1 MENAPKNSQGFALSI
16 TNYNL
21 HMTND
26 IRMLKSKIQS
36 PKNPF
41 SNFES
46 QKILGQFL
54 VIVTPFLFILIWH
67 LIAAGT
73 TPLILPGPK
82 DVFMR
87 LFSYFVS
94 GRVWPHLFMTTQ
106 EILAGFVLGSIL
118 GLGFGTLIS
127 ESVIARKVIMPYI
140 IVTQALPKFALAPML
155 VIWFGFGMAPKVII
169 AALIAFFPLV
179 ENTYMGLTTTP
190 GSQLELFR
198 ALRASRIT
206 TLLKLRVPH
215 AIPAIFSGFRV
226 ALMLSLVG
234 AVVAEYVGANQG
246 LGALIIVSQGTLDT
260 ELMFVAFVVLTV
272 LGLSLDWLYG
282 LVYKAVLVKLYG
294 KSISNISSSTSRLS
308 V

>member
-1 MENAPKNSQGFALSI
+1 MTIEINQIEGDTEAKGSLI
-16 TNYNL
+16 TN
-21 HMTND
+21 
-26 IRMLKSKIQS
+26 
-36 PKNPF
+36 F
-41 SNFES
+41 SS
-46 QKILGQFL
+46 QKLLGQFL
-54 VIVTPFLFILIWH
+54 VLVTPFLFLFIWH
-67 LIAAGT
+67 IIAAGT
-73 TPLILPGPK
+73 TPLILPNPY

-87 LFSYFVS
+87 LVSYFIN

-106 EILAGFVLGSIL
+106 EILAGFVLGSVL
-118 GLGFGTLIS
+118 GIGFGTLVS
-127 ESVIARKVIMPYI
+127 ESDIARKVIMPYI

-190 GSQLELFR
+190 QPQLELFR

-206 TLLKLRVPH
+206 TLLKLRIPH
-215 AIPAIFSGFRV
+215 AVPAIFSGFRV

-260 ELMFVAFVVLTV
+260 ELMFVAFVILTV
-272 LGLSLDWLYG
+272 LGLCLDWLYG
-282 LVYKAVLVKLYG
+282 LVYKIVLVKLYG
-294 KSISNISSSTSRLS
+294 KTIDDVSSSTTRLS

>member
-1 MENAPKNSQGFALSI
+1 MTIGINQIDGDTEAKGSFI
-16 TNYNL
+16 TN
-21 HMTND
+21 
-26 IRMLKSKIQS
+26 
-36 PKNPF
+36 F
-41 SNFES
+41 SS
-46 QKILGQFL
+46 QKLLGQFL
-54 VIVTPFLFILIWH
+54 VLVTPFLFLLIWH

-73 TPLILPGPK
+73 TPLILPSPY

-87 LFSYFVS
+87 LVSYFIN
-94 GRVWPHLFMTTQ
+94 GRIWPHLLMTTQ
-106 EILAGFVLGSIL
+106 EILAGFVLGSVL
-118 GLGFGTLIS
+118 GLGFGTLVS
-127 ESVIARKVIMPYI
+127 ESDIARKVIMPYI

-190 GSQLELFR
+190 QPQLELFR

-206 TLLKLRVPH
+206 TLLKLRIPH
-215 AIPAIFSGFRV
+215 AVPAIFSGFRV

-260 ELMFVAFVVLTV
+260 ELMFVAFVILTV
-272 LGLSLDWLYG
+272 LGLCLDWLYG
-282 LVYKAVLVKLYG
+282 LVYKIVLVKLYG
-294 KSISNISSSTSRLS
+294 KTIDDVSSSTTRLS

>member
-1 MENAPKNSQGFALSI
+1 MTIEINQIDGDTEAKGSFT
-16 TNYNL
+16 TN
-21 HMTND
+21 
-26 IRMLKSKIQS
+26 
-36 PKNPF
+36 F
-41 SNFES
+41 SS
-46 QKILGQFL
+46 QKLLGQFIVL
-54 VIVTPFLFILIWH
+54 VTPFLFLLIWH

-73 TPLILPGPK
+73 TPLILPSPY

-87 LFSYFVS
+87 LVSYFIN
-94 GRVWPHLFMTTQ
+94 GRIWPHLLMTTQ
-106 EILAGFVLGSIL
+106 EILAGFVLGSVL
-118 GLGFGTLIS
+118 GLGFGTLVS
-127 ESVIARKVIMPYI
+127 ESDIARKVIMPYI

-179 ENTYMGLTTTP
+179 ENTFMGLTTTP
-190 GSQLELFR
+190 QPQLELFR

-206 TLLKLRVPH
+206 TLLKLRIPH
-215 AIPAIFSGFRV
+215 AVPAIFSGFRV

-260 ELMFVAFVVLTV
+260 ELMFVAFVILTV
-272 LGLSLDWLYG
+272 LGLCLDWLYG
-282 LVYKAVLVKLYG
+282 LVYKIVLVKLYG
-294 KSISNISSSTSRLS
+294 KTIDDVSSSTTRLS

>member
-1 MENAPKNSQGFALSI
+1 MTIEINRIDGETEAKGSFI
-16 TNYNL
+16 TN
-21 HMTND
+21 
-26 IRMLKSKIQS
+26 
-36 PKNPF
+36 F
-41 SNFES
+41 SS
-46 QKILGQFL
+46 QKLLGQFL
-54 VIVTPFLFILIWH
+54 VLVTPFLFLLIWH

-73 TPLILPGPK
+73 TPLILPSPY

-87 LFSYFVS
+87 LVSYFIN
-94 GRVWPHLFMTTQ
+94 GRIWPHLFMTTQ
-106 EILAGFVLGSIL
+106 EILAGFVLGSVL
-118 GLGFGTLIS
+118 GLGFGTLVS
-127 ESVIARKVIMPYI
+127 ESDIARKVIMPYI

-190 GSQLELFR
+190 QPQLELFR

-206 TLLKLRVPH
+206 TLLKLRIPH
-215 AIPAIFSGFRV
+215 AVPAIFSGFRV

-260 ELMFVAFVVLTV
+260 ELMFVAFVILTV
-272 LGLSLDWLYG
+272 LGLCLDWLYG
-282 LVYKAVLVKLYG
+282 LVYKIVLVKLYG
-294 KSISNISSSTSRLS
+294 KTIDDVSSSTTRLS

>member
-1 MENAPKNSQGFALSI
+1 
-16 TNYNL
+16 
-21 HMTND
+21 MTND
-26 IRMLKSKIQS
+26 RRLSKRNIQS

-46 QKILGQFL
+46 QKILGQLL
-54 VIVTPFLFILIWH
+54 VIITPFLFILIWH

-73 TPLILPGPK
+73 TPLILPSPK

-106 EILAGFVLGSIL
+106 EILAGFVLGSVL

-260 ELMFVAFVVLTV
+260 ELMFVSFVVLTV

>member
-1 MENAPKNSQGFALSI
+1 MTIERNQIDGDTEAKGSFI
-16 TNYNL
+16 TN
-21 HMTND
+21 
-26 IRMLKSKIQS
+26 
-36 PKNPF
+36 F
-41 SNFES
+41 SS
-46 QKILGQFL
+46 QKLLGQFL
-54 VIVTPFLFILIWH
+54 VIVTPFLFLLIWH

-73 TPLILPGPK
+73 TPLILPNPY

-87 LFSYFVS
+87 LVSYFVN
-94 GRVWPHLFMTTQ
+94 GRIWPHLFMTTQ
-106 EILAGFVLGSIL
+106 EILAGFVLGSVL
-118 GLGFGTLIS
+118 GLGFGTLVS
-127 ESVIARKVIMPYI
+127 ESDIARKVIMPYI

-190 GSQLELFR
+190 QPQLELFR

-206 TLLKLRVPH
+206 TLLKLRIPH
-215 AIPAIFSGFRV
+215 AVPAIFSGFRV

-260 ELMFVAFVVLTV
+260 ELMFVAFVILTV
-272 LGLSLDWLYG
+272 LGLCLDWLYG
-282 LVYKAVLVKLYG
+282 LVYKIVLVKLYG
-294 KSISNISSSTSRLS
+294 KTIDDVSSSTTRLS

>member
-1 MENAPKNSQGFALSI
+1 MTIEINQIDGDTKEKGSII
-16 TNYNL
+16 TNL
-21 HMTND
+21 
-26 IRMLKSKIQS
+26 S
-36 PKNPF
+36 
-41 SNFES
+41 S
-46 QKILGQFL
+46 QKLLGQFL
-54 VIVTPFLFILIWH
+54 VLVTPFLFLLIWH
-67 LIAAGT
+67 LIAART
-73 TPLILPGPK
+73 TPLILPSPY

-87 LFSYFVS
+87 LVSYFIN

-106 EILAGFVLGSIL
+106 EILAGFVLGSVL
-118 GLGFGTLIS
+118 GIGFGTLVS
-127 ESVIARKVIMPYI
+127 ESDIARKVIMPYI

-190 GSQLELFR
+190 QPQLELFR

-206 TLLKLRVPH
+206 TLLKLRIPH
-215 AIPAIFSGFRV
+215 AVPAIFSGFRV

-260 ELMFVAFVVLTV
+260 ELMFVAFVILTV
-272 LGLSLDWLYG
+272 LGLCLDWLYG
-282 LVYKAVLVKLYG
+282 LVYKIVLVKLYG
-294 KSISNISSSTSRLS
+294 KTIDDVSSSTTRLS

>member
-1 MENAPKNSQGFALSI
+1 
-16 TNYNL
+16 
-21 HMTND
+21 MTND
-26 IRMLKSKIQS
+26 RRLLKSKIQS
-36 PKNPF
+36 PKNSF

-106 EILAGFVLGSIL
+106 EILAGFVLGSVL

-234 AVVAEYVGANQG
+234 AVVAEYVGATQG

-260 ELMFVAFVVLTV
+260 ELMFVSFVVLTV

>member
-1 MENAPKNSQGFALSI
+1 
-16 TNYNL
+16 
-21 HMTND
+21 MTND
-26 IRMLKSKIQS
+26 RRLLKRKIKS

-106 EILAGFVLGSIL
+106 EILAGFVLGSVL

-260 ELMFVAFVVLTV
+260 ELMFVSFVVLTV

>member
-1 MENAPKNSQGFALSI
+1 MTIEKNQIDGDIKAEGSII
-16 TNYNL
+16 TNL
-21 HMTND
+21 
-26 IRMLKSKIQS
+26 S
-36 PKNPF
+36 
-41 SNFES
+41 S
-46 QKILGQFL
+46 QKLLGQFL
-54 VIVTPFLFILIWH
+54 VIVTPFLFLLIWH

-73 TPLILPGPK
+73 TPLILPNPY

-87 LFSYFVS
+87 LVSYFVN
-94 GRVWPHLFMTTQ
+94 GRIWPHLFMTTQ
-106 EILAGFVLGSIL
+106 EILAGFVLGSVL
-118 GLGFGTLIS
+118 GLGFGTLVS
-127 ESVIARKVIMPYI
+127 ESDIARKVIMPYI

-190 GSQLELFR
+190 QPQLELFR

-206 TLLKLRVPH
+206 TLLKLRIPH
-215 AIPAIFSGFRV
+215 AVPAIFSGFRV

-260 ELMFVAFVVLTV
+260 ELMFVAFVILTV
-272 LGLSLDWLYG
+272 LGLCLDWLYG
-282 LVYKAVLVKLYG
+282 LVYKIVLVKLYG
-294 KSISNISSSTSRLS
+294 KTIDDVSSSTTRLS

>member
-1 MENAPKNSQGFALSI
+1 
-16 TNYNL
+16 
-21 HMTND
+21 MTND
-26 IRMLKSKIQS
+26 RRLLKSKIQS

-190 GSQLELFR
+190 SSQLELFR

-260 ELMFVAFVVLTV
+260 ELMFVSFVVLTV

>member
-1 MENAPKNSQGFALSI
+1 
-16 TNYNL
+16 
-21 HMTND
+21 MTND
-26 IRMLKSKIQS
+26 KRLLKSIIQS
-36 PKNPF
+36 SRNPF
-41 SNFES
+41 SNLES

-190 GSQLELFR
+190 SSQLELFR

-260 ELMFVAFVVLTV
+260 ELMFVSFVVLTI

-282 LVYKAVLVKLYG
+282 LVYRAVLVKLYG

>member
-1 MENAPKNSQGFALSI
+1 MTIEINRINGDTEAKGSFI
-16 TNYNL
+16 TN
-21 HMTND
+21 
-26 IRMLKSKIQS
+26 
-36 PKNPF
+36 F
-41 SNFES
+41 SS
-46 QKILGQFL
+46 QKLLGQFL
-54 VIVTPFLFILIWH
+54 VIVTPFLFLLIWH

-73 TPLILPGPK
+73 TPLILPNPY

-87 LFSYFVS
+87 LVSYFIN
-94 GRVWPHLFMTTQ
+94 GRIWPHLLMTTQ
-106 EILAGFVLGSIL
+106 EILAGFVLGSVL
-118 GLGFGTLIS
+118 GLGFGTLVS
-127 ESVIARKVIMPYI
+127 ESDIARKVIMPYI

-190 GSQLELFR
+190 QPQLELFR

-206 TLLKLRVPH
+206 TLLKLRIPH
-215 AIPAIFSGFRV
+215 AVPAIFSGFRV

-260 ELMFVAFVVLTV
+260 ELMFVAFVILTV
-272 LGLSLDWLYG
+272 LGLCLDWLYG
-282 LVYKAVLVKLYG
+282 LVYKIVLVKLYG
-294 KSISNISSSTSRLS
+294 KTIDDVSSSTTRLS

>member
-1 MENAPKNSQGFALSI
+1 MTIEINRIDGDTEAKGSFI
-16 TNYNL
+16 TN
-21 HMTND
+21 
-26 IRMLKSKIQS
+26 
-36 PKNPF
+36 F
-41 SNFES
+41 SS
-46 QKILGQFL
+46 QKLLGQFL
-54 VIVTPFLFILIWH
+54 VIVTPFLFLLIWH

-73 TPLILPGPK
+73 TPLILPNPY

-87 LFSYFVS
+87 LVSYFIN
-94 GRVWPHLFMTTQ
+94 GRIWPHLLMTTQ
-106 EILAGFVLGSIL
+106 EILAGFVLGSVL
-118 GLGFGTLIS
+118 GLGFGTLVS
-127 ESVIARKVIMPYI
+127 ESDIARKVIMPYI

-179 ENTYMGLTTTP
+179 ENTFMGLTTTP
-190 GSQLELFR
+190 QPQLELFR

-206 TLLKLRVPH
+206 TLLKLRIPH
-215 AIPAIFSGFRV
+215 AVPAIFSGFRV

-260 ELMFVAFVVLTV
+260 ELMFVAFVILTV
-272 LGLSLDWLYG
+272 LGLCLDWLYG
-282 LVYKAVLVKLYG
+282 LVYKIVLVKLYG
-294 KSISNISSSTSRLS
+294 KTIDDVSSSTTRLS

>member
-1 MENAPKNSQGFALSI
+1 MTIEKNQIDGDTEAKGSLI
-16 TNYNL
+16 TN
-21 HMTND
+21 
-26 IRMLKSKIQS
+26 
-36 PKNPF
+36 F
-41 SNFES
+41 SS
-46 QKILGQFL
+46 QKLLGQFL
-54 VIVTPFLFILIWH
+54 VLVTPFLFLFIWH
-67 LIAAGT
+67 IIAAGT
-73 TPLILPGPK
+73 TPLILPNPY

-87 LFSYFVS
+87 LVSYFIN

-106 EILAGFVLGSIL
+106 EILAGFVLGSVL
-118 GLGFGTLIS
+118 GIGFGTLVS
-127 ESVIARKVIMPYI
+127 ESDIARKVIMPYI

-190 GSQLELFR
+190 QPQLELFR

-206 TLLKLRVPH
+206 TLLKLRIPH
-215 AIPAIFSGFRV
+215 AVPAIFSGFRV

-260 ELMFVAFVVLTV
+260 ELMFVAFVILTV
-272 LGLSLDWLYG
+272 LGLCLDWLYG
-282 LVYKAVLVKLYG
+282 LVYKIVLVKLYG
-294 KSISNISSSTSRLS
+294 KTLDDVSSSTTRLS

>member
-1 MENAPKNSQGFALSI
+1 MTIEINQIDGDTEAKGSFI
-16 TNYNL
+16 TN
-21 HMTND
+21 
-26 IRMLKSKIQS
+26 
-36 PKNPF
+36 F
-41 SNFES
+41 SS
-46 QKILGQFL
+46 QKLLGQFL
-54 VIVTPFLFILIWH
+54 VIVTPFLFLLIWH

-73 TPLILPGPK
+73 TPLILPNPY

-87 LFSYFVS
+87 LVSYFIN
-94 GRVWPHLFMTTQ
+94 GRIWPHLFMTTQ
-106 EILAGFVLGSIL
+106 EILAGFVLGSVL
-118 GLGFGTLIS
+118 GLGFGTLVS
-127 ESVIARKVIMPYI
+127 ESDIARKVIMPYI

-179 ENTYMGLTTTP
+179 ENTFMGLTTTP
-190 GSQLELFR
+190 QPQLELFR

-206 TLLKLRVPH
+206 TLLKLRIPH
-215 AIPAIFSGFRV
+215 AVPAIFSGFRV

-260 ELMFVAFVVLTV
+260 ELMFVAFVILTV
-272 LGLSLDWLYG
+272 LGLCLDWLYG
-282 LVYKAVLVKLYG
+282 LVYKIVLVKLYG
-294 KSISNISSSTSRLS
+294 KTIDDVSSSTTRLS

>member
-1 MENAPKNSQGFALSI
+1 MTIEINQIDRDTEAKGSFI
-16 TNYNL
+16 TN
-21 HMTND
+21 
-26 IRMLKSKIQS
+26 
-36 PKNPF
+36 F
-41 SNFES
+41 SS
-46 QKILGQFL
+46 QKLLGQFL
-54 VIVTPFLFILIWH
+54 VLVTPFLFLLIWH

-73 TPLILPGPK
+73 TPLILPNPY

-87 LFSYFVS
+87 LVSYFIN
-94 GRVWPHLFMTTQ
+94 GRIWPHLLMTTQ
-106 EILAGFVLGSIL
+106 EILAGFVLGSVL
-118 GLGFGTLIS
+118 GLGFGTLVS
-127 ESVIARKVIMPYI
+127 ESDIARKVIMPYI

-179 ENTYMGLTTTP
+179 ENTFMGLTTTP
-190 GSQLELFR
+190 QPQLELFR

-206 TLLKLRVPH
+206 TLLKLRIPH
-215 AIPAIFSGFRV
+215 AVPAIFSGFRV

-260 ELMFVAFVVLTV
+260 ELMFVAFVILTV
-272 LGLSLDWLYG
+272 LGLCLDWLYG
-282 LVYKAVLVKLYG
+282 LVYKIVLVKLYG
-294 KSISNISSSTSRLS
+294 KTIDDVSSSTTRLS

>member
-1 MENAPKNSQGFALSI
+1 MTIEVNRIDGDTEAKGSFI
-16 TNYNL
+16 TN
-21 HMTND
+21 
-26 IRMLKSKIQS
+26 
-36 PKNPF
+36 F
-41 SNFES
+41 SS
-46 QKILGQFL
+46 QKLLGQFL
-54 VIVTPFLFILIWH
+54 VLVTPFLFLLIWH

-73 TPLILPGPK
+73 TPLILPNPY

-87 LFSYFVS
+87 LVSYFIN
-94 GRVWPHLFMTTQ
+94 GRIWPHLLMTTQ
-106 EILAGFVLGSIL
+106 EILAGFVLGSVL
-118 GLGFGTLIS
+118 GLGFGTLVS
-127 ESVIARKVIMPYI
+127 ESDIARKVIMPYI

-179 ENTYMGLTTTP
+179 ENTFMGLTTTP
-190 GSQLELFR
+190 QPQLELFR

-206 TLLKLRVPH
+206 TLLKLRIPH
-215 AIPAIFSGFRV
+215 AVPAIFSGFRV

-260 ELMFVAFVVLTV
+260 ELMFVAFVILTV
-272 LGLSLDWLYG
+272 LGLCLDWLYG
-282 LVYKAVLVKLYG
+282 LVYKIVLVKLYG
-294 KSISNISSSTSRLS
+294 KTIDDVSSSTTRLS

>member
-1 MENAPKNSQGFALSI
+1 
-16 TNYNL
+16 
-21 HMTND
+21 MTND
-26 IRMLKSKIQS
+26 RRLLKSKITS
-36 PKNPF
+36 SKNPF

-260 ELMFVAFVVLTV
+260 ELMFVSFVVLTV

>member
-1 MENAPKNSQGFALSI
+1 
-16 TNYNL
+16 
-21 HMTND
+21 MTND
-26 IRMLKSKIQS
+26 RRLLKSKIQS

-106 EILAGFVLGSIL
+106 EILAGFVLGSVL

-190 GSQLELFR
+190 SSQLELFR

-260 ELMFVAFVVLTV
+260 ELMFVSFVVLTV

>member
-1 MENAPKNSQGFALSI
+1 MTIEINQIDGDTKAEESII
-16 TNYNL
+16 TNL
-21 HMTND
+21 
-26 IRMLKSKIQS
+26 S
-36 PKNPF
+36 
-41 SNFES
+41 S
-46 QKILGQFL
+46 QKLLGQFL
-54 VIVTPFLFILIWH
+54 VLVTPFLFLLIWH
-67 LIAAGT
+67 IIAAGT
-73 TPLILPGPK
+73 TPLILPNPY

-87 LFSYFVS
+87 LVSYFIN

-106 EILAGFVLGSIL
+106 EILAGFVLGSVL
-118 GLGFGTLIS
+118 GIGFGTLVS
-127 ESVIARKVIMPYI
+127 ESDIARKVIMPYI

-190 GSQLELFR
+190 QPQLELFR

-206 TLLKLRVPH
+206 TLLKLRIPH
-215 AIPAIFSGFRV
+215 AVPAIFSGFRV

-260 ELMFVAFVVLTV
+260 ELMFVAFVILTV
-272 LGLSLDWLYG
+272 LGLCLDWLYG
-282 LVYKAVLVKLYG
+282 LVYKIVLVKLYG
-294 KSISNISSSTSRLS
+294 KTIDDVSSSTTRLS

>member
-1 MENAPKNSQGFALSI
+1 MTIEINQIDGDTEAKGSFI
-16 TNYNL
+16 TN
-21 HMTND
+21 
-26 IRMLKSKIQS
+26 
-36 PKNPF
+36 F
-41 SNFES
+41 SS
-46 QKILGQFL
+46 QKLLGQFL
-54 VIVTPFLFILIWH
+54 VIVTPFLFLLIWH

-73 TPLILPGPK
+73 TPLILPNPY

-87 LFSYFVS
+87 LVSYFIN

-106 EILAGFVLGSIL
+106 EILAGFVLGSVL
-118 GLGFGTLIS
+118 GLGFGTLVS
-127 ESVIARKVIMPYI
+127 ESDIARKVIMPYI

-190 GSQLELFR
+190 QPQLELFR

-206 TLLKLRVPH
+206 TLLKLRIPH
-215 AIPAIFSGFRV
+215 AVPAIFSGFRV

-260 ELMFVAFVVLTV
+260 ELMFVAFVILTV
-272 LGLSLDWLYG
+272 LGLCLDWLYG
-282 LVYKAVLVKLYG
+282 LVYKIVLVKLYG
-294 KSISNISSSTSRLS
+294 KTIDDVSSSTTRLS

>member
-1 MENAPKNSQGFALSI
+1 
-16 TNYNL
+16 
-21 HMTND
+21 MTND
-26 IRMLKSKIQS
+26 RKLLKSKIKS

-106 EILAGFVLGSIL
+106 EILAGFVLGSVL

-260 ELMFVAFVVLTV
+260 ELMFVSFVVLTV
-272 LGLSLDWLYG
+272 LGLSLDWLHG
-282 LVYKAVLVKLYG
+282 FVYKAVLVKLYG

>member
-1 MENAPKNSQGFALSI
+1 MTIEINQIDGDTEAKGSFI
-16 TNYNL
+16 TN
-21 HMTND
+21 
-26 IRMLKSKIQS
+26 
-36 PKNPF
+36 F
-41 SNFES
+41 SS
-46 QKILGQFL
+46 QKLLGQFL
-54 VIVTPFLFILIWH
+54 VLVTPFLFLLIWH

-73 TPLILPGPK
+73 TPLILPNPY

-87 LFSYFVS
+87 LVSYFIN
-94 GRVWPHLFMTTQ
+94 GRIWPHLLMTTQ
-106 EILAGFVLGSIL
+106 EILAGFVLGSVL
-118 GLGFGTLIS
+118 GLGFGTLVS
-127 ESVIARKVIMPYI
+127 ESDIARKVIMPYI

-190 GSQLELFR
+190 QPQLELFR

-206 TLLKLRVPH
+206 TLLKLRIPH
-215 AIPAIFSGFRV
+215 AVPAIFSGFRV

-260 ELMFVAFVVLTV
+260 ELMFVAFVILTV
-272 LGLSLDWLYG
+272 LGLCLDWLYG
-282 LVYKAVLVKLYG
+282 IVYKIVLVKLYG
-294 KSISNISSSTSRLS
+294 NTAGDVSSSTTRLS

>member
-1 MENAPKNSQGFALSI
+1 MTIEINRIDGDTEAKGSFI
-16 TNYNL
+16 TN
-21 HMTND
+21 
-26 IRMLKSKIQS
+26 
-36 PKNPF
+36 F
-41 SNFES
+41 SS
-46 QKILGQFL
+46 QKLLGQFL
-54 VIVTPFLFILIWH
+54 VLVTPFLFLLIWH

-73 TPLILPGPK
+73 TPLILPNPY

-87 LFSYFVS
+87 LVSYFIN
-94 GRVWPHLFMTTQ
+94 GRIWPHLLMTTQ
-106 EILAGFVLGSIL
+106 EILAGFVLGSVL
-118 GLGFGTLIS
+118 GLGFGTLVS
-127 ESVIARKVIMPYI
+127 ESDIARKVIMPYI

-179 ENTYMGLTTTP
+179 ENTFMGLTTTP
-190 GSQLELFR
+190 QPQLELFR

-206 TLLKLRVPH
+206 TLLKLRIPH
-215 AIPAIFSGFRV
+215 AVPAIFSGFRV

-260 ELMFVAFVVLTV
+260 ELMFVAFVILTV
-272 LGLSLDWLYG
+272 LGLCLDWVYG
-282 LVYKAVLVKLYG
+282 LVYKIVLVKLYG
-294 KSISNISSSTSRLS
+294 KTIDDVSSSTTRLS

>member
-1 MENAPKNSQGFALSI
+1 
-16 TNYNL
+16 
-21 HMTND
+21 MTND
-26 IRMLKSKIQS
+26 KRLLKSKIQS
-36 PKNPF
+36 SKISF

-106 EILAGFVLGSIL
+106 EILAGFVLGGVL

-260 ELMFVAFVVLTV
+260 ELMFVSFVVLTV

>member
-1 MENAPKNSQGFALSI
+1 MSIEINRIEGDTEAKGSFI
-16 TNYNL
+16 TN
-21 HMTND
+21 
-26 IRMLKSKIQS
+26 
-36 PKNPF
+36 F
-41 SNFES
+41 SS
-46 QKILGQFL
+46 QKLLGQFL
-54 VIVTPFLFILIWH
+54 VLVTPFLFLLIWH

-73 TPLILPGPK
+73 TPLILPNPY

-87 LFSYFVS
+87 LVSYFIN
-94 GRVWPHLFMTTQ
+94 GRIWPHLLMTTQ
-106 EILAGFVLGSIL
+106 EILAGFVLGSVL
-118 GLGFGTLIS
+118 GLGFGTLVS
-127 ESVIARKVIMPYI
+127 ESDIARKVIMPYI

-179 ENTYMGLTTTP
+179 ENTFMGLTTTP
-190 GSQLELFR
+190 QPQLELFR

-206 TLLKLRVPH
+206 TLLKLRIPH
-215 AIPAIFSGFRV
+215 AVPAIFSGFRV

-260 ELMFVAFVVLTV
+260 ELMFVAFVILTV
-272 LGLSLDWLYG
+272 LGLCLDWLYG
-282 LVYKAVLVKLYG
+282 LVYKIVLVKLYG
-294 KSISNISSSTSRLS
+294 KTIDDVSSSTTRLS

>member
-1 MENAPKNSQGFALSI
+1 MTIEINQIDGDTEVKGSFI
-16 TNYNL
+16 TNL
-21 HMTND
+21 
-26 IRMLKSKIQS
+26 S
-36 PKNPF
+36 
-41 SNFES
+41 S
-46 QKILGQFL
+46 QKLLGQFL
-54 VIVTPFLFILIWH
+54 VLVTPFLFLLIWH

-73 TPLILPGPK
+73 TPLILPNPY

-87 LFSYFVS
+87 LVSYFIN
-94 GRVWPHLFMTTQ
+94 GRIWPHLLMTTQ
-106 EILAGFVLGSIL
+106 EILAGFVLGSVL
-118 GLGFGTLIS
+118 GLGFGTLVS
-127 ESVIARKVIMPYI
+127 ESDIARKVIMPYI

-179 ENTYMGLTTTP
+179 ENTFMGLTTTP
-190 GSQLELFR
+190 QPQLELFR

-206 TLLKLRVPH
+206 TLLKLRIPH
-215 AIPAIFSGFRV
+215 AVPAIFSGFRV

-260 ELMFVAFVVLTV
+260 ELMFVAFVILTV
-272 LGLSLDWLYG
+272 LGLCLDWLYG
-282 LVYKAVLVKLYG
+282 LVYKIVLVKLYG
-294 KSISNISSSTSRLS
+294 KTIDDVSSSTTRLS

>member
-1 MENAPKNSQGFALSI
+1 MTIEINQIDGDTKAEGSII
-16 TNYNL
+16 TNL
-21 HMTND
+21 
-26 IRMLKSKIQS
+26 S
-36 PKNPF
+36 
-41 SNFES
+41 S
-46 QKILGQFL
+46 QKLLGQFL
-54 VIVTPFLFILIWH
+54 VLVTPFLFLLIWH

-73 TPLILPGPK
+73 TPLILPNPY

-87 LFSYFVS
+87 LVSYFVN
-94 GRVWPHLFMTTQ
+94 GRIWPHLFMTTQ
-106 EILAGFVLGSIL
+106 EILAGFVLGSVL
-118 GLGFGTLIS
+118 GLGFGTLVS
-127 ESVIARKVIMPYI
+127 ESDIARKVIMPYI

-190 GSQLELFR
+190 QPQLELFR

-215 AIPAIFSGFRV
+215 AVPAIFSGFRV

-260 ELMFVAFVVLTV
+260 ELMFVAFVILTV
-272 LGLSLDWLYG
+272 LGLCLDWLYG
-282 LVYKAVLVKLYG
+282 LVYKIVLVKLYG
-294 KSISNISSSTSRLS
+294 KTIDDVSSSTTRLS

>member
-1 MENAPKNSQGFALSI
+1 MTIEINQIDGDTKEKGSII
-16 TNYNL
+16 TNL
-21 HMTND
+21 
-26 IRMLKSKIQS
+26 S
-36 PKNPF
+36 
-41 SNFES
+41 S
-46 QKILGQFL
+46 QKLLGQFL
-54 VIVTPFLFILIWH
+54 VLVTPFLFLLIWH

-73 TPLILPGPK
+73 TPLILPSPY

-87 LFSYFVS
+87 LVSYFIN

-106 EILAGFVLGSIL
+106 EILAGFVLGSVL
-118 GLGFGTLIS
+118 GIGFGTPVS
-127 ESVIARKVIMPYI
+127 ESDIARKVIMPYI

-190 GSQLELFR
+190 QPQLELFR

-206 TLLKLRVPH
+206 TLLKLRIPH
-215 AIPAIFSGFRV
+215 AVPAIFSGFRV

-260 ELMFVAFVVLTV
+260 ELMFVAFVILTV
-272 LGLSLDWLYG
+272 LGLCLDWLYG
-282 LVYKAVLVKLYG
+282 LVYKIVLVKLYG
-294 KSISNISSSTSRLS
+294 KTIDDVSSSTTRLS

>member
-1 MENAPKNSQGFALSI
+1 MTIEINQIDGDTEAKGSFI
-16 TNYNL
+16 TN
-21 HMTND
+21 
-26 IRMLKSKIQS
+26 
-36 PKNPF
+36 F
-41 SNFES
+41 SS
-46 QKILGQFL
+46 QKLLGQFL
-54 VIVTPFLFILIWH
+54 VIVTPFLFLLIWH

-73 TPLILPGPK
+73 TPLILPNPY

-87 LFSYFVS
+87 LVSYFVN
-94 GRVWPHLFMTTQ
+94 GRIWPHLFMTTQ
-106 EILAGFVLGSIL
+106 EILAGFVLGSVL
-118 GLGFGTLIS
+118 GLGFGTLVS
-127 ESVIARKVIMPYI
+127 ESDIARKVIMPYI

-190 GSQLELFR
+190 QPQLELFR

-215 AIPAIFSGFRV
+215 AVPAIFSGFRV

-260 ELMFVAFVVLTV
+260 ELMFVAFVILTV
-272 LGLSLDWLYG
+272 LGLCLDWLYG
-282 LVYKAVLVKLYG
+282 LVYKIVLVKLYG
-294 KSISNISSSTSRLS
+294 KTIDDVSSSTTRLS

>member
-1 MENAPKNSQGFALSI
+1 MTIEINQIDGDTEAKGSFI
-16 TNYNL
+16 TN
-21 HMTND
+21 
-26 IRMLKSKIQS
+26 
-36 PKNPF
+36 F
-41 SNFES
+41 SS
-46 QKILGQFL
+46 QKLLGQFL
-54 VIVTPFLFILIWH
+54 VIVTPFLFLLIWH

-73 TPLILPGPK
+73 TPLILPNPY

-87 LFSYFVS
+87 LVSYFVN
-94 GRVWPHLFMTTQ
+94 GRIWPHLFMTTQ
-106 EILAGFVLGSIL
+106 EILAGFVLGSVL
-118 GLGFGTLIS
+118 GLGFGTLVS
-127 ESVIARKVIMPYI
+127 ESDIARKVIMPYI

-179 ENTYMGLTTTP
+179 ENTFMGLTTTP
-190 GSQLELFR
+190 QPQLELFR

-206 TLLKLRVPH
+206 TLLKLRIPH
-215 AIPAIFSGFRV
+215 AVPAIFSGFRV

-260 ELMFVAFVVLTV
+260 ELMFVAFVILTV
-272 LGLSLDWLYG
+272 LGLCLDWLYG
-282 LVYKAVLVKLYG
+282 LVYKIVLVKLYG
-294 KSISNISSSTSRLS
+294 KTIDDVSSSTTRLS

>member
-1 MENAPKNSQGFALSI
+1 MTIEINQIDGDTEAKGSFI
-16 TNYNL
+16 TNL
-21 HMTND
+21 
-26 IRMLKSKIQS
+26 S
-36 PKNPF
+36 
-41 SNFES
+41 S
-46 QKILGQFL
+46 QKLLGQFL
-54 VIVTPFLFILIWH
+54 VLVTPFLFLLIWH

-73 TPLILPGPK
+73 TPLILPNPY

-87 LFSYFVS
+87 LVSYFIN
-94 GRVWPHLFMTTQ
+94 GRIWPHLFMTTQ
-106 EILAGFVLGSIL
+106 EILAGFVLGSVL
-118 GLGFGTLIS
+118 GLGFGTLVS
-127 ESVIARKVIMPYI
+127 ESDIARKVIMPYI

-179 ENTYMGLTTTP
+179 ENTFMGLTTTP
-190 GSQLELFR
+190 QPQLELFR

-206 TLLKLRVPH
+206 TLLKLRIPH
-215 AIPAIFSGFRV
+215 AVPAIFSGFRV

-260 ELMFVAFVVLTV
+260 ELMFVAFVILTV
-272 LGLSLDWLYG
+272 LGLCLDWLYG
-282 LVYKAVLVKLYG
+282 LVYKIVLVKLYG
-294 KSISNISSSTSRLS
+294 KTIDDVSSSTTRLS

>member
-1 MENAPKNSQGFALSI
+1 
-16 TNYNL
+16 
-21 HMTND
+21 MTND
-26 IRMLKSKIQS
+26 RRLLKSKIQS

-106 EILAGFVLGSIL
+106 EILAGFVLGSVL

-190 GSQLELFR
+190 GAQLELFR

>member
-1 MENAPKNSQGFALSI
+1 MTIEINRIDGDTEAKGSFI
-16 TNYNL
+16 TN
-21 HMTND
+21 
-26 IRMLKSKIQS
+26 
-36 PKNPF
+36 F
-41 SNFES
+41 SS
-46 QKILGQFL
+46 QKLLGQFL
-54 VIVTPFLFILIWH
+54 VLVTPFLFLLIWH

-73 TPLILPGPK
+73 TPLILPNPY

-87 LFSYFVS
+87 LVSYFIN
-94 GRVWPHLFMTTQ
+94 GRIWPHLLMTTQ
-106 EILAGFVLGSIL
+106 EILAGFVLGSVL
-118 GLGFGTLIS
+118 GLGFGTLVS
-127 ESVIARKVIMPYI
+127 ESDIARKVIMPYI

-179 ENTYMGLTTTP
+179 ENTFMGLTTTP
-190 GSQLELFR
+190 QPQLELFR

-206 TLLKLRVPH
+206 TLLKLRIPH
-215 AIPAIFSGFRV
+215 AVPAIFSGFRV

-260 ELMFVAFVVLTV
+260 ELMFVAFVILTV
-272 LGLSLDWLYG
+272 LGLCLDWLYG
-282 LVYKAVLVKLYG
+282 LVYKIVPVKLYG
-294 KSISNISSSTSRLS
+294 KTIDDVSSSTTRLS

>member
-1 MENAPKNSQGFALSI
+1 MTIEINRIDGDTEAKGSFI
-16 TNYNL
+16 TN
-21 HMTND
+21 
-26 IRMLKSKIQS
+26 
-36 PKNPF
+36 F
-41 SNFES
+41 SS
-46 QKILGQFL
+46 QKLLGQFL
-54 VIVTPFLFILIWH
+54 VLVTPFLFLLIWH

-73 TPLILPGPK
+73 TPLILPSPY

-87 LFSYFVS
+87 LVSYFIN
-94 GRVWPHLFMTTQ
+94 GRIWPHLLMTTQ
-106 EILAGFVLGSIL
+106 EILAGFVLGSVL
-118 GLGFGTLIS
+118 GLGFGTLVS
-127 ESVIARKVIMPYI
+127 ESDIARKVIMPYI

-179 ENTYMGLTTTP
+179 ENTFMGLTTTP
-190 GSQLELFR
+190 QPQLELFR

-206 TLLKLRVPH
+206 TLLKLRIPH
-215 AIPAIFSGFRV
+215 AVPAIFSGFRV

-260 ELMFVAFVVLTV
+260 ELMFVAFVILTV
-272 LGLSLDWLYG
+272 LGLCLDWLYG
-282 LVYKAVLVKLYG
+282 LVYKIVLVKLYG
-294 KSISNISSSTSRLS
+294 KTIDDVSSSTTRLS

>member
-1 MENAPKNSQGFALSI
+1 
-16 TNYNL
+16 
-21 HMTND
+21 MTND
-26 IRMLKSKIQS
+26 RRLLKSKIQS
-36 PKNPF
+36 PKNSF

-260 ELMFVAFVVLTV
+260 ELMFVSFVVLTI

>member
-1 MENAPKNSQGFALSI
+1 MTIEINQIDGDTEAKGSFI
-16 TNYNL
+16 TN
-21 HMTND
+21 
-26 IRMLKSKIQS
+26 
-36 PKNPF
+36 F
-41 SNFES
+41 SS
-46 QKILGQFL
+46 QKLLGQFL
-54 VIVTPFLFILIWH
+54 VLVTPFLFLLIWH

-73 TPLILPGPK
+73 TPLILPNPY

-87 LFSYFVS
+87 LVSYFIN
-94 GRVWPHLFMTTQ
+94 GRIWPHLFMTTQ

-118 GLGFGTLIS
+118 GIGFGTLVS
-127 ESVIARKVIMPYI
+127 ESDIARKVIMPYI

-190 GSQLELFR
+190 QPQLELFR

-215 AIPAIFSGFRV
+215 AVPAIFSGFRV

-260 ELMFVAFVVLTV
+260 ELMFVAFVILTV
-272 LGLSLDWLYG
+272 LGLCLDWLYG
-282 LVYKAVLVKLYG
+282 LVYKIVLVKLYG
-294 KSISNISSSTSRLS
+294 KTIDDVSSSTTRLS

>member
-1 MENAPKNSQGFALSI
+1 
-16 TNYNL
+16 
-21 HMTND
+21 MTND
-26 IRMLKSKIQS
+26 IRMSKSKIQS

-106 EILAGFVLGSIL
+106 EILAGFVLGSVL

-260 ELMFVAFVVLTV
+260 ELMFVSFVVLTI

>member
-1 MENAPKNSQGFALSI
+1 MTIEINQIDGDTKAEGSII
-16 TNYNL
+16 TNL
-21 HMTND
+21 
-26 IRMLKSKIQS
+26 S
-36 PKNPF
+36 
-41 SNFES
+41 S
-46 QKILGQFL
+46 QKLLGQFL
-54 VIVTPFLFILIWH
+54 VLVTPFLFLLIWH

-73 TPLILPGPK
+73 TPLILPSPY

-87 LFSYFVS
+87 LVSYFIN

-118 GLGFGTLIS
+118 GIGFGTLVS
-127 ESVIARKVIMPYI
+127 ESDIARKVIMPYI

-190 GSQLELFR
+190 QPQLELFR

-206 TLLKLRVPH
+206 TLLKLRIPH
-215 AIPAIFSGFRV
+215 AVPAIFSGFRV

-260 ELMFVAFVVLTV
+260 ELMFVAFVILTV
-272 LGLSLDWLYG
+272 LGLCLDWLHG
-282 LVYKAVLVKLYG
+282 LVYKIVLVKLYG
-294 KSISNISSSTSRLS
+294 KTIDDVSSSTTRLS